1 MNASESPPRE
11 KPPPLAELATGDLST
26 ILAAGERVRECQ
38 RVLARTGA
46 TVVTE
51 ALDGHRLVDD
61 WSHFPP
67 GDVFDQA
74 SGAQFYF
81 HAHRDVSGE
90 IGHFHTFLRTG
101 NAGNGEPGAMHL
113 VAISMNRL
121 GQAQS
126 LFTTN
131 RWVTGEVWS
140 PATEVIAALPGFGID
155 HAAPSWPLNIW
166 ISSMLVLFRPEI
178 AWLLGQRD
186 RAIDRLVGAGRDLE
200 AALDDKALEICSEL
214 SVSVDRRLNLLKSEM
229 ARRTAG

>member
-1 MNASESPPRE
+1 MSTSEDTAGD
-11 KPPPLAELATGDLST
+11 KPPALAALATTD
-26 ILAAGERVRECQ
+26 IAMMLAAGERVRECQ

-51 ALDGHRLVDD
+51 ALHGHKLVDD

-81 HAHRDVSGE
+81 HAHRDVAGE
-90 IGHFHTFLRTG
+90 VGHFHTFLRSG
-101 NAGNGEPGAMHL
+101 HAGEGKPAGMHL
-113 VAISMNRL
+113 VAVSMSRL

-131 RWVTGEVWS
+131 RWVTGETWS
-140 PATEVIAALPGFGID
+140 AAPDVIEALPGFGID

-166 ISSMLVLFRPEI
+166 ITSILALFRPEI
-178 AWLLGQRD
+178 AWLLEQRD
-186 RAIDRLVGAGRDLE
+186 REIGRLVDAGLDLE
-200 AALDDKALEICSEL
+200 TALEDREVEICSAL
-214 SVSVDRRLNLLKSEM
+214 AISVDRRLNLLRTEM
-229 ARRTAG
+229 SRRT